1 MSTYITPEEIREG
14 DKLRISREITAAQA
28 GIDSDG
34 EVLDAE
40 GDYSYIAEGWTVE
53 LLERPIVLPTEKGAV
68 VKVTD
73 RNGNDGVWLLTKRFD
88 HSPLLWVSATHTE
101 MSPTH
106 FKNFLGGFNITAWE
120 AVL

>member
-14 DKLRISREITAAQA
+14 DKLRISREITAAQEVDA
-28 GIDSDG
+28 DG
-34 EVLDAE
+34 EVLNTEDE
-40 GDYSYIAEGWTVE
+40 YIYVGEEWKVE
-53 LLERPIVLPTEKGAV
+53 LLERPIALPTEKGAV

-101 MSPTH
+101 MDPAH

-120 AVL
+120 VVL